1 MTGVQT
7 CALPICGNG
16 NFNGNFGSNNNIEQS
31 TAANFSSSSLVEG
44 DRLDLFQMTPGSSGS
59 YVGFFELDPNGTLT
73 FNPEPVTEPATFAM
87 FGLGLA
93 GLAGWR
99 RITRKN

>member
-1 MTGVQT
+1 MDPG
-7 CALPICGNG
+7 
-16 NFNGNFGSNNNIEQS
+16 
-31 TAANFSSSSLVEG
+31 AN
-44 DRLDLFQMTPGSSGS
+44 GS

-73 FNPEPVTEPATFAM
+73 FNPEPMPEPATFAM

-99 RITRKN
+99 RIARKS